1 MNRDSSDYYSLQDSN
16 NYKEAVLHSVE
27 DIFKIYVNLLNC
39 YIEHYVTS
47 THTDSFYIKNTPFYY
62 YLLEKG
68 VSTINHVFTILL
80 LYTKN
85 IDLADYYCKKI
96 IYYYIEFIGQNSK
109 QSEKKLDYN
118 NASLFSYSKTI
129 YNLNK
134 LYAKNSIDSEI
145 CRFASIDKMVLLY
158 QIILNRHLI
167 KNNAGLINNE
177 KDKYLLID
185 YVNTINKKCS
195 NYILNMLS
203 SKEETY
209 IIVKYISLEEMYD
222 CKRSE

>member
-1 MNRDSSDYYSLQDSN
+1 MNRDSSDYYSLQDKN
-16 NYKEAVLHSVE
+16 NYKDSVLHSIE
-27 DIFKIYVNLLNC
+27 DIFKIYLNLLNC

-85 IDLADYYCKKI
+85 IDLADYYCKKV
-96 IYYYIEFIGQNSK
+96 IYYYIEFIGENSK

-134 LYAKNSIDSEI
+134 SYKKNSVDSEI
-145 CRFASIDKMVLLY
+145 FTFASIGKMVLLY
-158 QIILNRHLI
+158 QTILNRHLI
-167 KNNAGLINNE
+167 KYNSELIKNE

-185 YVNTINKKCS
+185 YINTINEKCS
-195 NYILNMLS
+195 NYILNMLHS
-203 SKEETY
+203 EEEIY
-209 IIVKYISLEEMYD
+209 VIVKHLSLDEMYD
-222 CKRSE
+222 SK

>member
-16 NYKEAVLHSVE
+16 NYKDVLLHSVE
-27 DIFKIYVNLLNC
+27 DIFKIYLNLLSC

-47 THTDSFYIKNTPFYY
+47 THNDSFYIKNAPFYY

-68 VSTINHVFTILL
+68 VSTINNVFTILL

-85 IDLADYYCKKI
+85 IDLVDYYCQKV

-129 YNLNK
+129 YKLNK
-134 LYAKNSIDSEI
+134 SYKKNSIHSETST
-145 CRFASIDKMVLLY
+145 FASIGKMVLLY
-158 QIILNRHLI
+158 QTILNRHLI
-167 KNNAGLINNE
+167 KYNSELIKNE

-185 YVNTINKKCS
+185 YINTINEKCS
-195 NYILNMLS
+195 NYILNMLHS
-203 SKEETY
+203 EEEIY
-209 IIVKYISLEEMYD
+209 VIVKHLSLEEMYD
-222 CKRSE
+222 CI

>member
-1 MNRDSSDYYSLQDSN
+1 MNKDSSDYYSLQDSN
-16 NYKEAVLHSVE
+16 NYKDSVLQSVE
-27 DIFKIYVNLLNC
+27 DIFKIYLNLLNC
-39 YIEHYVTS
+39 YIEYYVTS

-68 VSTINHVFTILL
+68 VSTITHVFTILL

-85 IDLADYYCKKI
+85 IDLVDYYCKKV

-134 LYAKNSIDSEI
+134 SYTKNSIHNE
-145 CRFASIDKMVLLY
+145 RLLFVSIGKIVL
-158 QIILNRHLI
+158 
-167 KNNAGLINNE
+167 
-177 KDKYLLID
+177 
-185 YVNTINKKCS
+185 
-195 NYILNMLS
+195 
-203 SKEETY
+203 
-209 IIVKYISLEEMYD
+209 
-222 CKRSE
+222 